1 MFNINEKGVRSEDLV
16 VFVDNQIYARDREQ
30 GIRRGRVFLIN
41 ESTGEVYR
49 RNGESWEELVDGDY
63 RSCVFDNICRARENR
78 FPIDNLPE

>member
-1 MFNINEKGVRSEDLV
+1 MFNINEPRIKFDNLV

-30 GIRRGRVFLIN
+30 GTRRGRIFLIN
-41 ESTGEVYR
+41 ETTGEVYR

-78 FPIDNLPE
+78 IPIDNLLE